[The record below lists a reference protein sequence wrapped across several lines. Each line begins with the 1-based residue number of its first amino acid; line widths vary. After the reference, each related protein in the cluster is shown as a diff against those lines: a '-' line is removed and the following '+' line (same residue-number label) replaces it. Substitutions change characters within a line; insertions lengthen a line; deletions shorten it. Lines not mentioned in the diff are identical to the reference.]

1 MKLISDTCT
10 GSPINSNA
18 TETENTFPTET
29 VTVCRER
36 EKEMFIIYEAEM
48 IADGIRSN

>member
-1 MKLISDTCT
+1 MKLISDTGT

-29 VTVCRER
+29 VTVCREP
-36 EKEMFIIYEAEM
+36 EKECLLFMK
-48 IADGIRSN
+48 RK